1 MYEKYE
7 NLKHTLTRYEEVF
20 TTMDNHITLLD
31 KALALGQITTVEYFL
46 ELSWFNDTYD
56 EYLKTGKEYQEI
68 VAALYKYTL

>member
-1 MYEKYE
+1 
-7 NLKHTLTRYEEVF
+7 
-20 TTMDNHITLLD
+20 LLD